1 MNSEDK
7 PKPIAMPR
15 ALKSNRAVSREG
27 AGPRGRGRNQSTPLG
42 RAVDDLLG
50 WFAENRRDL
59 PWRRE
64 PRDPYHVW
72 LSETMLQQ
80 TQVATVIAYFERW
93 TRALPS
99 VAALAA
105 APLDRVLK
113 LWEGLGYYARARNL
127 HRGARAIAAT
137 ESGALPQS
145 VDALMALPGIGRYT
159 AGAIASL
166 AFNQDAPALDG
177 NVKRVLSRLFAI
189 GPDWRATPWPAELGP
204 PPERLGQPDDLLW
217 ALDAALLPAGR
228 AGAFNEA
235 MMELG
240 AMVCLPRTPSCDT
253 CPLRA
258 VCAGRASGAP
268 EAYPVKIK
276 KQPVPERIALTA
288 VISDAT
294 GRMLLGQ
301 RPESGLLGGLWEF
314 ISSPPGPADAFDP
327 DAAAPALEA
336 VLATRAGL
344 RARVADADFVGVVR
358 HTFTHFRLE
367 RHVARIVLRAAPS
380 AIAGDGSYTR
390 LIWADRAEIARLALT
405 GSDHKVL
412 ALIAQ

>member
-1 MNSEDK
+1 MT
-7 PKPIAMPR
+7 R
-15 ALKSNRAVSREG
+15 ALKSNRGVSREG
-27 AGPRGRGRNQSTPLG
+27 RGHSTPLR
-42 RAVDDLLG
+42 RAVDDLLD
-50 WFAENRRDL
+50 WFAGARRDL

-93 TRALPS
+93 TRELPS
-99 VAALAA
+99 IAALAA
-105 APLDRVLK
+105 APPDRVLK

-127 HRGARAIAAT
+127 HRGAQAIAASA
-137 ESGALPQS
+137 SGALPQT

-189 GPDWRATPWPAELGP
+189 GPDWRATSWPAELGL
-204 PPERLGQPDDLLW
+204 PPERLRQPDDLLW
-217 ALDAALLPAGR
+217 ALDGALLPPGR

-240 AMVCLPRTPSCDT
+240 ATVCLPRAPTCDV

-268 EAYPVKIK
+268 ETYPVKVK
-276 KQPVPERIALTA
+276 KQPIPERIALTA
-288 VISDAT
+288 AVSDAA

-314 ISSPPGPADAFDP
+314 ISSPPGPADAFEP

-336 VLATRAGL
+336 VLMTRAGL

-367 RHVARIVLRAAPS
+367 RHVARIVLRAAP
-380 AIAGDGSYTR
+380 AEPVGDGSYTR
-390 LIWADRAEIARLALT
+390 LRWADRDEIARLALT

-412 ALIAQ
+412 ALIALR

>member
-1 MNSEDK
+1 MTC
-7 PKPIAMPR
+7 
-15 ALKSNRAVSREG
+15 
-27 AGPRGRGRNQSTPLG
+27 STPTPLRG
-42 RAVDDLLG
+42 AVYDLLA
-50 WFAENRRDL
+50 WFARARRDL

-80 TQVATVIAYFERW
+80 TQVATVISYFERW
-93 TRALPS
+93 TRELPTI
-99 VAALAA
+99 ADLAV

-127 HRGARAIAAT
+127 HRGAQAIAAT
-137 ESGALPQS
+137 KSGALPQT

-189 GPDWRATPWPAELGP
+189 GADWRTTPWPAELGQSP
-204 PPERLGQPDDLLW
+204 VRLRQPDDLLW
-217 ALDAALLPAGR
+217 ALDAALLPPGR

-240 AMVCLPRTPSCDT
+240 ATVCLPRAPRCDA
-253 CPLRA
+253 CPLRG
-258 VCAGRASGAP
+258 VCAGHASGAP
-268 EAYPVKIK
+268 ETYPVKLK
-276 KQPVPERIALTA
+276 KKAIPERIALTA
-288 VISDAT
+288 VVIDAA
-294 GRMLLGQ
+294 GRILLGQ
-301 RPESGLLGGLWEF
+301 RPASGLLGGLWEF
-314 ISSPPGPADAFDP
+314 ISSAPGPAKTFQPAAK
-327 DAAAPALEA
+327 AAALQA
-336 VLATRAGL
+336 VLASRAGL
-344 RARVADADFVGVVR
+344 SAGIAETNFIGVIR

-367 RHVARIVLRAAPS
+367 RHVARIVLTAADTIPV
-380 AIAGDGSYTR
+380 GDGSYAR
-390 LIWADRAEIARLALT
+390 LIWADRDEIARLALT

-412 ALIAQ
+412 ALIAH

>member
-1 MNSEDK
+1 MT
-7 PKPIAMPR
+7 R
-15 ALKSNRAVSREG
+15 ALKSNRGVSREG
-27 AGPRGRGRNQSTPLG
+27 RGHSTPLR
-42 RAVDDLLG
+42 RAVDDLLD
-50 WFAENRRDL
+50 WFAGARRDL

-93 TRALPS
+93 TRELPS
-99 VAALAA
+99 IAALAA
-105 APLDRVLK
+105 APPDRVLK

-127 HRGARAIAAT
+127 HRGAQAIAASA
-137 ESGALPQS
+137 SGALPQT

-189 GPDWRATPWPAELGP
+189 GPDWRATSWPAELGL
-204 PPERLGQPDDLLW
+204 PPERLRQPDDLLW
-217 ALDAALLPAGR
+217 ALDGALLPPGR

-240 AMVCLPRTPSCDT
+240 ATVCLPRAPTCDV

-268 EAYPVKIK
+268 ETYPVKVK
-276 KQPVPERIALTA
+276 KQPIPERIALTA
-288 VISDAT
+288 AVSDAA

-314 ISSPPGPADAFDP
+314 ISSPPGPADAFEP

-367 RHVARIVLRAAPS
+367 RHVARIVLRAAP
-380 AIAGDGSYTR
+380 AEPVGDGSYTR
-390 LIWADRAEIARLALT
+390 LRWADHDEIARLALT

-412 ALIAQ
+412 ALLSAQGAHAPKSI